1 MQAPMVSLQ
10 STAKVNIIIGLCD
23 FPATEPPTNS
33 GSVTRGE
40 TICPLEPLLPTMPE
54 ADKTMQK
61 DDAKAKRAIS
71 LIRRRD
77 RTLYPAF

>member
-10 STAKVNIIIGLCD
+10 STAKVNIIIKLCD
-23 FPATEPPTNS
+23 FQASEPSDEFRFGDPRKDDLPARTA
-33 GSVTRGE
+33 
-40 TICPLEPLLPTMPE
+40 L
-54 ADKTMQK
+54 ADHARSRQG
-61 DDAKAKRAIS
+61 DAKAKRAIS